1 MKENYNSEIVSI
13 PNLENMKQY
22 YGIMKDFKIKNLQ
35 KKDIKDSSAEVFELL
50 KVHFKIKSQLVNT

>member
-35 KKDIKDSSAEVFELL
+35 KKRY
-50 KVHFKIKSQLVNT
+50 